1 LIGGNVVKV
10 VLKVKNLGFVLNER
24 HTTTDHFRNVLRPH
38 DAHTPCEVKRRL
50 VLSVILPH
58 VNYGN
63 IVFSDADFASQRRVG
78 VVFKACLRRL

>member
-38 DAHTPCEVKRRL
+38 DAHTSFEVRRRF
-50 VLSVILPH
+50 VLSLILPH

-63 IVFSDADFASQRRVG
+63 IVFADADSASQRRVG
-78 VVFKACLRRL
+78 VAFKACLRRL